1 MYRAPQRF
9 APALLAAALLTAAAP
24 AQTPAPLK
32 ATFEGVHSERK
43 WLLGELNPALPADW
57 SAYQFLALEVRT
69 SSPQRFSLWVY
80 DKAGRRRIML
90 QPFGQNVWLRMA
102 IPLRFLQTL
111 DRAGYDLAS
120 VNNRPAHSFW
130 MSVWG
135 PYGTLKAVESLGFAM
150 DYPLGKPTLEIR
162 SVQLAKE
169 DPGSEF
175 LEKLPVVDEFGQW
188 AHADWPRKIHS
199 LDQLQKEWAAEEKS
213 FTPGEFGYCDYYGYR
228 GTKAKATGFFR
239 VERIDGRWWF
249 VDPDGHLFLSMAV
262 PNLGAG
268 GAETP
273 FEGRRQYYAA
283 LPPAGLPGFRAWNL
297 FRRYGD
303 DWRNQAAAM
312 EARRVVG
319 WGLTTGPAPTGSN
332 TPRQP
337 YYARIVTLPR
347 GGNIASFLGMPDIYS
362 AEFAHLLDQNASAQC
377 GPRKDDPYLIGYFI
391 GNEPPWPRRESELV
405 DMFLTGP
412 PTATKREI
420 ETYLEVSDTPERRR
434 AFVEHMFEDYL
445 AMVRAAMK
453 KYDPNH
459 LNLGIRFG
467 GTPPEYLA
475 RMASAF
481 DVYSMNTYEYEPVAQ
496 LDRAAALSGRPV
508 LIGEF
513 HFGVPADGLGAGL
526 VQVRDQAE
534 RGVAYRY
541 YVEQAAAQPAFVGA
555 GWFIGVDE
563 SVTGRFD
570 GENYNIGFVDVTDRP
585 YLDLVG
591 AARQTLKR
599 LQSVHA
605 GEEPPF
611 RQHPQASEAGAPK
624 SPWE

>member
-1 MYRAPQRF
+1 MRRVPRWF
-9 APALLAAALLTAAAP
+9 ACALLATSLAG
-24 AQTPAPLK
+24 AQTTLPVK
-32 ATFEGVHSERK
+32 ATFEGVRSEHK
-43 WLLGELNPALPADW
+43 WLLKELSSDLPGDW
-57 SAYQFLALEVRT
+57 SPYRFLALELRT

-90 QPFGQNVWLRMA
+90 QPFGQNVWMRMA
-102 IPLRFLQTL
+102 IPLQFLQGR
-111 DRAGYDLAS
+111 DQVGYDLAS
-120 VNNRPAHSFW
+120 VSNRPANSFW

-135 PYGTLKAVESLGFAM
+135 PYGTLASVEALGFAM
-150 DYPLGKPTLEIR
+150 DYPLGQPTLEIR
-162 SVQLAKE
+162 SVQLTKD

-175 LEKLPVVDEFGQW
+175 LEKLPVIDEFGQW
-188 AHADWPRKIHS
+188 ARADWPHKIHT
-199 LDQLQKEWAAEEKS
+199 LDQLKKEWAAEEKT

-228 GTKAKATGFFR
+228 STKAKATGLFR
-239 VERIDGRWWF
+239 VEQIDSKWWF
-249 VDPDGHLFLSMAV
+249 VDPDGHLFLSIAV
-262 PNLGAG
+262 PNLSAG
-268 GAETP
+268 GAETR
-273 FEGRRQYYAA
+273 FDGRQQYYAA
-283 LPPAGLPGFRAWNL
+283 IPPTGLPGFRAWNL

-303 DWRNQAAAM
+303 DWRLKSAEM
-312 EARRVVG
+312 ESRRVAG
-319 WGLTTGPAPTGSN
+319 WGLTTGATPAPNGG
-332 TPRQP
+332 PGKRQP
-337 YYARIVTLPR
+337 YYARFITLPR
-347 GGNIASFLGMPDIYS
+347 GGAIANFLGMPDVY
-362 AEFAHLLDQNASAQC
+362 AEEFARVLDQNAAAQC

-391 GNEPPWPRRESELV
+391 GNEPPWPKRESELV
-405 DMFLTGP
+405 DMFLAGP
-412 PTATKREI
+412 PTATKREM
-420 ETYLEVSDTPERRR
+420 EEFLRVSDTPERRR
-434 AFVEHMFEDYL
+434 QFVEQMFEKYL

-496 LDRAAALSGRPV
+496 IERANKLSGRPV

-526 VQVRDQAE
+526 VQVRDQKE

-541 YVEQAAAQPAFVGA
+541 YVEQAAAHPAFVGA

-585 YLDLVG
+585 YLDLVE
-591 AARQTLKR
+591 AAKQTLKR
-599 LQSVHA
+599 LSAVHSGKEA
-605 GEEPPF
+605 PF